1 MMAITN
7 PDRRHFP
14 RKNAEGTIKI
24 LPIPDD
30 IETREESCSLIPV
43 HMYDQ
48 SEGGI
53 YVEIDRALQPGL
65 NIRIKMVA
73 PEKNHPEEAY
83 YLRDGR
89 VVWCKKVE
97 EESHL
102 FGVGIKIL
110 RKVVRAPVLTSR
122 FGRTKPGSMHL

>member
-1 MMAITN
+1 MAITN
-7 PDRRHFP
+7 PERRHFP
-14 RKNAEGTIKI
+14 RKTAEGTIKI
-24 LPIPDD
+24 LPIPDG
-30 IETREESCSLIPV
+30 IEIRKESCNLIPV
-43 HMYDQ
+43 QMYDQ
-48 SEGGI
+48 SEEGI

-65 NIRIKMVA
+65 NIRIKMIS
-73 PEKNHPEEAY
+73 PDKRHPEEAY

-97 EESHL
+97 EDSPL

-122 FGRTKPGSMHL
+122 FGRVKRDSVNL